1 MEYTYNLTA
10 NTIIMEMFVCFLHRP
25 TKIRSGGGFLSPAY
39 DPGGGGGRDLHVG
52 VTDSAGNV
60 HEFSRRGAR
69 VVGAGSREER
79 KKWGACV
86 VVDVARGSKVAR

>member
-1 MEYTYNLTA
+1 
-10 NTIIMEMFVCFLHRP
+10 MEMFVCFLHRP
-25 TKIRSGGGFLSPAY
+25 TKIRGGGGFLSPAY
-39 DPGGGGGRDLHVG
+39 DPGGGGGGGGGRDLHVG